1 LGNLP
6 KRTEVRVDELV
17 KKEKEEPV
25 AAEPAV
31 FNLGQWMGRHEA
43 FGLMAGRCSAA
54 DVEIIRRIRDEKLYE
69 SLDCNWDEF
78 CPRHLHSARRS
89 VDREVGYLRKYGPAF
104 FTVRQLTRI
113 SVKDYQSIAG
123 HITEQGVKLDGAVIA
138 LHSENTGQVADAVEE
153 LLERSGP
160 MKSKPAAEPVPF
172 DALLKQCRTVAEQ
185 LQAFDGGL
193 EADQRLALSGAVAEI
208 RTAAAGLGAAIWDR
222 R

>member
-1 LGNLP
+1 M
-6 KRTEVRVDELV
+6 DELV
-17 KKEKEEPV
+17 KREKPKPV
-25 AAEPAV
+25 AVEPAG
-31 FNLGQWMGRHEA
+31 FNLGQWMGRREA

-54 DVEIIRRIRDEKLYE
+54 DVEIVRRIRDEKLYE

-78 CPRHLHSARRS
+78 CTRHLHAARRG
-89 VDREVGYLRKYGPAF
+89 VEREMGYLRKYGPAF

-123 HITEQGVKLDGAVIA
+123 HITEQGVNLDGAVIA

-160 MKSKPAAEPVPF
+160 ITSKPAEPVPF
-172 DALLKQCRTVAEQ
+172 DALLKRCRTVVEQ
-185 LQAFDGGL
+185 LQAFDGRL
-193 EADQRLALSGAVAEI
+193 EADQRLALGRAVADI
-208 RTAAAGLGAAIWDR
+208 RTAAGGLGAVIWDR